1 MSWHIHMKKT
11 IVYIDGYNLYYGLL
25 KGTRFKWLDLAKFAK
40 ELLPTGHDIISVKY
54 FTACTLTYPH
64 DNAAVERQNIYLQ
77 AVLTNPA
84 VKVISGFF
92 KKNKVLMP
100 VYEESCKGC
109 AVPQNG
115 LIKVVR
121 LEEKRSDVNL
131 AVEMMVDAAQS
142 DAECQVVITGDADQV
157 GTIEAARWRF
167 GKTVLVF
174 NPQPRVSDHLKKS
187 ASYYKNIP
195 RDLPAQCQ
203 LPEAIPHGKR
213 GDRVIRCPAA
223 WR

>member
-1 MSWHIHMKKT
+1 MKKKT

-25 KGTRFKWLDLAKFAK
+25 KGTKDKWLDLSLFARR
-40 ELLPTGHDIISVKY
+40 LLPDDHEILSVKY
-54 FTACTLTYPH
+54 FTSCTLTYPH

-77 AVLTNPA
+77 AILTLAN
-84 VKVISGFF
+84 VKVINGFF

-100 VYEESCKGC
+100 VYEESCRRC
-109 AVPQNG
+109 SVPQKG
-115 LIKVVR
+115 FVRVVR

-142 DAECQVVITGDADQV
+142 DVECLVVVTGDADQV

-167 GKTVLVF
+167 KKTVIVF
-174 NPQPRVSDHLKKS
+174 NPQKRVSDHLRKV

-195 RDLPAQCQ
+195 RDLPSQCQ
-203 LPEAIPHGKR
+203 LPDIIPYGKR
-213 GDRVIRCPAA
+213 NDRFIRRPEA
-223 WR
+223 WN

>member
-1 MSWHIHMKKT
+1 MKKKT

-25 KGTRFKWLDLAKFAK
+25 KGTPYKWLNLSMFARK
-40 ELLPTGHDIISVKY
+40 LLSDEHEIVAVKY

-64 DNAAVERQNIYLQ
+64 DEAAVERQNIYLQ
-77 AVLTNPA
+77 AILTLA
-84 VKVISGFF
+84 DVKVINGFF

-100 VYEESCKGC
+100 VYEESCKKC
-109 AVPQNG
+109 NVPRDG
-115 LIKVVR
+115 FVRVMR

-142 DAECQVVITGDADQV
+142 DVGCLVVITGDADQV

-167 GKTVLVF
+167 SKTVVVF
-174 NPQPRVSDHLKKS
+174 NPQKSVSDHLKRA

-195 RDLPAQCQ
+195 RDLPARCQ
-203 LPEAIPHGKR
+203 LPDVVPLPNGHTVHR
-213 GDRVIRCPAA
+213 PPA

>member
-1 MSWHIHMKKT
+1 MKKKT

-25 KGTRFKWLDLAKFAK
+25 KGTKDKWLDLSKFARR
-40 ELLPTGHDIISVKY
+40 LLPEDHEIVAVKY
-54 FTACTLTYPH
+54 FTSCTLTYPH

-77 AVLTNPA
+77 AILTLGD

-100 VYEESCKGC
+100 VYEESCKQC
-109 AVPQNG
+109 AVPKNG
-115 LIKVVR
+115 FVRVVR

-142 DAECQVVITGDADQV
+142 DVECLVVITGDADQV

-167 GKTVLVF
+167 KKTVIVF
-174 NPQPRVSDHLKKS
+174 NPHARVSDHLKRV

-195 RDLPAQCQ
+195 RDIPATCQ
-203 LPEAIPHGKR
+203 LPDTIAYGPHG
-213 GDRVIRCPAA
+213 DRFIHRPAA